1 MPAEGEFI
9 LFENL
14 SNRFEEIFKSLKKTG
29 SIDKASLDSAMRD
42 IRRALLEADVALPIA
57 KRFIEDVKN
66 EAIGKEIIRSITPAQ
81 MITKIVSDQLIQIL
95 GSASPEFQIN
105 DNQISSY
112 LFAGLQGSGKTTT
125 VGKIGNYLKSNYD
138 KKILFVSLDTTR
150 PAAFD
155 QLKKLSELIDVTILP
170 KLENQM
176 PIDIVSRAKQFAELQ
191 EIDCVLYDTAGR
203 MNVEEGLMSEL
214 SLLEKEINP
223 LETILVLDS
232 LTGQEAVNV
241 ASDFAKAINITGS
254 ILTRVDGD
262 ARGGAALS
270 MKYIT
275 DCPIKFMGVGEQV
288 DDLEKFHPERIA
300 NRILGMG
307 DIVTLVEKAAET
319 VDQEDAEEMAKKLQ
333 KGEFDLDDLLSQIR
347 QMKKMGGI
355 SGMMKFIPGLSNL
368 SDKIPQNTNPDN
380 SIAQQEAI
388 ILSMTKY
395 ERSKP
400 KIINGSR
407 KKRIA
412 AGSGTS
418 VSEINKILKQ
428 HRKMSDM
435 MKKLSRKGGGSID
448 PNMLAGQLGGGMP
461 SDFFKNKF

>member
-1 MPAEGEFI
+1 M
-9 LFENL
+9 FENL

-29 SIDKASLDSAMRD
+29 SIDEVSLDSAMRD

-57 KRFIEDVKN
+57 KRFIEDVKK
-66 EAIGKEIIRSITPAQ
+66 EAIGKEIIRSITPSQ

-254 ILTRVDGD
+254 ILTRIDGD

-448 PNMLAGQLGGGMP
+448 PNMLAGQLGSGMP

>member
-1 MPAEGEFI
+1 M
-9 LFENL
+9 FENL

-29 SIDKASLDSAMRD
+29 SIDEVSLDSAMRD

-57 KRFIEDVKN
+57 KKFIEDVKK

-81 MITKIVSDQLIQIL
+81 MITKIVNDQLIQIL

-254 ILTRVDGD
+254 ILTRIDGD

-288 DDLEKFHPERIA
+288 EDLEKFHPERIA

-319 VDQEDAEEMAKKLQ
+319 VDQEEAEEMAKKLQ

-448 PNMLAGQLGGGMP
+448 PNMLAGQLGSGMP
-461 SDFFKNKF
+461 NDFFKNKF

>member
-1 MPAEGEFI
+1 M
-9 LFENL
+9 FENL

-29 SIDKASLDSAMRD
+29 SIDEASLDSAMRE
-42 IRRALLEADVALPIA
+42 IRRALLEADVALPIV
-57 KRFIEDVKN
+57 KKFIEDVKK
-66 EAIGKEIIRSITPAQ
+66 ESIGKEIIRSITPAQ
-81 MITKIVSDQLIQIL
+81 MITKIVNDQLIQIL

-105 DNQISSY
+105 DNQVSSY

-241 ASDFAKAINITGS
+241 ASGFAKAINITCS
-254 ILTRVDGD
+254 ILTRIDGD

-448 PNMLAGQLGGGMP
+448 PNMLAGQLGSGMP

>member
-1 MPAEGEFI
+1 M
-9 LFENL
+9 FENL

-29 SIDKASLDSAMRD
+29 SIDEASLDSAMRD

-57 KRFIEDVKN
+57 KKFIEDVKK

-81 MITKIVSDQLIQIL
+81 MITKIVNDQLIQIL

-254 ILTRVDGD
+254 ILTRIDGD

-275 DCPIKFMGVGEQV
+275 DCPIKFMGVGEQI

-319 VDQEDAEEMAKKLQ
+319 VDQEDAQEMAKKLQ
-333 KGEFDLDDLLSQIR
+333 KVEFDLDDLLSQIR

-448 PNMLAGQLGGGMP
+448 PNMLAGQLGSGMP
-461 SDFFKNKF
+461 NDFFKNKF

>member
-1 MPAEGEFI
+1 M
-9 LFENL
+9 FENL

-29 SIDKASLDSAMRD
+29 SIDEASLDSAMRD

-57 KRFIEDVKN
+57 KKFIEDVKN

-81 MITKIVSDQLIQIL
+81 MITKIVNDQLIQIL

-254 ILTRVDGD
+254 ILTRIDGD

-319 VDQEDAEEMAKKLQ
+319 VAQEDAEEMAKKLQ

-448 PNMLAGQLGGGMP
+448 PNMLAGQLGSGMP

>member
-1 MPAEGEFI
+1 
-9 LFENL
+9 
-14 SNRFEEIFKSLKKTG
+14 
-29 SIDKASLDSAMRD
+29 MRD

-57 KRFIEDVKN
+57 KKFIEDVKK

-105 DNQISSY
+105 DNQVSSY

-254 ILTRVDGD
+254 ILTRIDGD

-448 PNMLAGQLGGGMP
+448 PNMLAGQLGSGMP

>member
-1 MPAEGEFI
+1 M
-9 LFENL
+9 FENL

-29 SIDKASLDSAMRD
+29 SIDEASLDSAMRD

-57 KRFIEDVKN
+57 KRFIEDVKK

-81 MITKIVSDQLIQIL
+81 MITKIVNDQLIQIL
-95 GSASPEFQIN
+95 GPALSEFQIN

-203 MNVEEGLMSEL
+203 MNAEEGLMSEL

-254 ILTRVDGD
+254 ILTRIDGD

-288 DDLEKFHPERIA
+288 EDLEKFHPERIA

-319 VDQEDAEEMAKKLQ
+319 VDQEEAEEMAKKLQ

-448 PNMLAGQLGGGMP
+448 PNMLAGQLGSGMP

>member
-1 MPAEGEFI
+1 M
-9 LFENL
+9 FENL

-29 SIDKASLDSAMRD
+29 SIDEASLDSAMRD

-57 KRFIEDVKN
+57 KKFIEDVKK
-66 EAIGKEIIRSITPAQ
+66 ESIGKEIIRSITPAQ
-81 MITKIVSDQLIQIL
+81 MITKIVNDQLIQIL

-254 ILTRVDGD
+254 ILTRIDGD

-448 PNMLAGQLGGGMP
+448 PNMLAGQLGSGLP

>member
-1 MPAEGEFI
+1 

-29 SIDKASLDSAMRD
+29 SIDEASLDSAMRD

-57 KRFIEDVKN
+57 KKFIEDVKK
-66 EAIGKEIIRSITPAQ
+66 ESIGKEIIRSITPAQ
-81 MITKIVSDQLIQIL
+81 MITKIVNDQLIQIL

-105 DNQISSY
+105 DNQVSSY

-155 QLKKLSELIDVTILP
+155 QLKKLSELIDVKILP

-254 ILTRVDGD
+254 ILTRIDGD

-448 PNMLAGQLGGGMP
+448 PNMLAGQLGSGMP

>member
-1 MPAEGEFI
+1 M
-9 LFENL
+9 FENL

-29 SIDKASLDSAMRD
+29 SIDEASLDSAMRD

-57 KRFIEDVKN
+57 KKFIEDVKK
-66 EAIGKEIIRSITPAQ
+66 ESIGKEIIRSITPAQ
-81 MITKIVSDQLIQIL
+81 MITKIVNDQLIQIL

-105 DNQISSY
+105 DNQVSSY

-254 ILTRVDGD
+254 ILTRIDGD

-288 DDLEKFHPERIA
+288 EDLEKFHPERIA

-448 PNMLAGQLGGGMP
+448 PNMLAGQLGSGMP

>member
-1 MPAEGEFI
+1 M
-9 LFENL
+9 FENL

-29 SIDKASLDSAMRD
+29 SIDEASLDSTMRD
-42 IRRALLEADVALPIA
+42 IRRALIEADVALPIA
-57 KRFIEDVKN
+57 KRFIEDVKK

-81 MITKIVSDQLIQIL
+81 MITKIVNDQLIQIL
-95 GSASPEFQIN
+95 GPALSEFQIN
-105 DNQISSY
+105 NNQISSY

-125 VGKIGNYLKSNYD
+125 VGKIGNYLKHNYD

-150 PAAFD
+150 PAAFE
-155 QLKKLSELIDVTILP
+155 QLKKLSDLIDVTILP
-170 KLENQM
+170 KIENQM
-176 PIDIVSRAKQFAELQ
+176 PVDIVSRAKQFAELQ

-203 MNVEEGLMSEL
+203 MNVDEGLMSEL

-241 ASDFAKAINITGS
+241 ASDFSKAINITAS
-254 ILTRVDGD
+254 ILTRIDGD

-275 DCPIKFMGVGEQV
+275 DCPIKFMGIGEEV
-288 DDLEKFHPERIA
+288 EDLEKFHPERIA

-307 DIVTLVEKAAET
+307 DIVTLVEKAAEN

-333 KGEFDLDDLLSQIR
+333 KGEFDLDDLLIQIR

-355 SGMMKFIPGLSNL
+355 SGMMKFIPGLSKL
-368 SDKIPQNTNPDN
+368 GDKIPQNNNSDN

-448 PNMLAGQLGGGMP
+448 PNMLAGQLGSGIP

>member
-1 MPAEGEFI
+1 M
-9 LFENL
+9 FENL

-29 SIDKASLDSAMRD
+29 SIDEASLDSAMRD

-57 KRFIEDVKN
+57 KKFIEDVKK

-81 MITKIVSDQLIQIL
+81 MITKIVNDQLIQIL

-254 ILTRVDGD
+254 ILTRIDGD

-319 VDQEDAEEMAKKLQ
+319 VNQEDAQEMAKKLQ

-448 PNMLAGQLGGGMP
+448 PNMLAGQLGSGMP

>member
-1 MPAEGEFI
+1 M
-9 LFENL
+9 FENL

-29 SIDKASLDSAMRD
+29 SIDEVSLESAMRD

-57 KRFIEDVKN
+57 KKFIEDVKK
-66 EAIGKEIIRSITPAQ
+66 ESIGKEIIRSITPAQ
-81 MITKIVSDQLIQIL
+81 MITKIVNDQLIQIL

-254 ILTRVDGD
+254 ILTRIDGD

-319 VDQEDAEEMAKKLQ
+319 VDKEDAEEMAKKLQ

-428 HRKMSDM
+428 HRKVSDM

-448 PNMLAGQLGGGMP
+448 PNMLAGQLESGMT

>member
-1 MPAEGEFI
+1 M
-9 LFENL
+9 FENL

-29 SIDKASLDSAMRD
+29 SIDEASLDSAMRD

-57 KRFIEDVKN
+57 KKFIEDVKK

-81 MITKIVSDQLIQIL
+81 MITKIVNDQLIQIL

-138 KKILFVSLDTTR
+138 KKILFVSLDTSR

-214 SLLEKEINP
+214 SLLEKEISP

-241 ASDFAKAINITGS
+241 ASDFSKAINITGS
-254 ILTRVDGD
+254 ILTRIDGD

-270 MKYIT
+270 MRYIT

-368 SDKIPQNTNPDN
+368 SDKIPQNNNPEN
-380 SIAQQEAI
+380 LIAQQEAI

-395 ERSKP
+395 ERRKP

-448 PNMLAGQLGGGMP
+448 PNMLAGQLGSGMP

>member
-1 MPAEGEFI
+1 M
-9 LFENL
+9 FENL

-29 SIDKASLDSAMRD
+29 SIDEVSLDSAMRD

-57 KRFIEDVKN
+57 KKFIEDVKK

-81 MITKIVSDQLIQIL
+81 MITKIVNDQLIQIL

-254 ILTRVDGD
+254 ILTRIDGD

-448 PNMLAGQLGGGMP
+448 PNMLVGQLGSGMP

>member
-1 MPAEGEFI
+1 M
-9 LFENL
+9 FENL

-29 SIDKASLDSAMRD
+29 SIDEASLDSAMRD

-57 KRFIEDVKN
+57 KRFIEDVKK

-125 VGKIGNYLKSNYD
+125 VGKIGNYLKNNYD

-155 QLKKLSELIDVTILP
+155 QLKKLSELIDVKILP

-254 ILTRVDGD
+254 ILTRIDGD

-288 DDLEKFHPERIA
+288 EDLEEFHPERIA

-319 VDQEDAEEMAKKLQ
+319 VDQEEAEEMAKKLQ

-448 PNMLAGQLGGGMP
+448 PNMLAGQLGSGMP
-461 SDFFKNKF
+461 NDFFKNKF

>member
-1 MPAEGEFI
+1 M
-9 LFENL
+9 FENL

-29 SIDKASLDSAMRD
+29 SIDEVSLDSAMRD

-57 KRFIEDVKN
+57 KKFIEDVKK

-81 MITKIVSDQLIQIL
+81 MITKIVNDQLIQIL
-95 GSASPEFQIN
+95 GSASPKFQIN

-254 ILTRVDGD
+254 ILTRIDGD

-319 VDQEDAEEMAKKLQ
+319 VDQEDAQEMAKKLQ

-368 SDKIPQNTNPDN
+368 SDKITQNTNPDN

-448 PNMLAGQLGGGMP
+448 PNMLAGQLGSGMP

>member
-1 MPAEGEFI
+1 M
-9 LFENL
+9 FENL

-29 SIDKASLDSAMRD
+29 SIDEASLDSAMRD

-57 KRFIEDVKN
+57 KRFIEDVKK

-214 SLLEKEINP
+214 SLLEKEISP

-254 ILTRVDGD
+254 ILTRIDGD

-319 VDQEDAEEMAKKLQ
+319 VDQEDAQEMAKKLQ

-448 PNMLAGQLGGGMP
+448 PNMLAGQLGSGVP

>member
-1 MPAEGEFI
+1 M
-9 LFENL
+9 FENL

-29 SIDKASLDSAMRD
+29 SIDEASLDSAMRD

-57 KRFIEDVKN
+57 KKFIEDVKK
-66 EAIGKEIIRSITPAQ
+66 ESIGKEIIRSITPAQ
-81 MITKIVSDQLIQIL
+81 MITKIVNDQLIQIL

-254 ILTRVDGD
+254 ILTRIDGD

-288 DDLEKFHPERIA
+288 NDLEKFHPERIA

-448 PNMLAGQLGGGMP
+448 PNMLAGQLGSGMP

>member
-1 MPAEGEFI
+1 M
-9 LFENL
+9 FENL

-29 SIDKASLDSAMRD
+29 SIDEASLDSAMRD

-57 KRFIEDVKN
+57 KKFIEDVKK

-81 MITKIVSDQLIQIL
+81 MITKIVNDQLIQIL

-254 ILTRVDGD
+254 ILTRIDGD

-319 VDQEDAEEMAKKLQ
+319 VDQEDAQEMAKKLQ

-368 SDKIPQNTNPDN
+368 SDKIPQNTNTEN

-448 PNMLAGQLGGGMP
+448 PNMLAGQLGSGMP

>member
-1 MPAEGEFI
+1 M
-9 LFENL
+9 FENL

-29 SIDKASLDSAMRD
+29 SIDEASLDSAMRD

-57 KRFIEDVKN
+57 KRFIEDVKK

-125 VGKIGNYLKSNYD
+125 VGKIGNYLKSNFD

-155 QLKKLSELIDVTILP
+155 QLKKLSELIDVKILP

-254 ILTRVDGD
+254 ILTRIDGD

-288 DDLEKFHPERIA
+288 EDLEKFHPERIA

-319 VDQEDAEEMAKKLQ
+319 VDQEEAEEMAKKLQ

-448 PNMLAGQLGGGMP
+448 PNMLAGQLGSGMP

>member
-1 MPAEGEFI
+1 M
-9 LFENL
+9 FENL

-29 SIDKASLDSAMRD
+29 SIDEASLDSAMRD

-57 KRFIEDVKN
+57 KRFIEDVKK

-81 MITKIVSDQLIQIL
+81 MITKIVNDQLIQIL

-105 DNQISSY
+105 DNQVSSY

-125 VGKIGNYLKSNYD
+125 VGKIGNYLKSNFD

-241 ASDFAKAINITGS
+241 ASDFAKAINITGA
-254 ILTRVDGD
+254 ILTRIDGD

-275 DCPIKFMGVGEQV
+275 DCPIKFMGIGEQV

-448 PNMLAGQLGGGMP
+448 PNMLAGQLGSGMP

>member
-1 MPAEGEFI
+1 M
-9 LFENL
+9 FENL
-14 SNRFEEIFKSLKKTG
+14 GNRFEEIFKSLKKTG
-29 SIDKASLDSAMRD
+29 SIDEASLDSAMRD

-57 KRFIEDVKN
+57 KRFIEDVKK

-81 MITKIVSDQLIQIL
+81 MITKIVNDQLIQIL

-155 QLKKLSELIDVTILP
+155 QLKKLSELIDVKILP

-241 ASDFAKAINITGS
+241 AGDFAKAINITGS
-254 ILTRVDGD
+254 ILTRIDGD

-368 SDKIPQNTNPDN
+368 RDKIPQNTNPDN

-448 PNMLAGQLGGGMP
+448 PNMLAGQLGSGMP

>member
-1 MPAEGEFI
+1 

-29 SIDKASLDSAMRD
+29 SIDEASLDSAMRD

-57 KRFIEDVKN
+57 KKFIEDVKK

-81 MITKIVSDQLIQIL
+81 MITKIVNDQLIQIL

-254 ILTRVDGD
+254 ILTRIDGD

-448 PNMLAGQLGGGMP
+448 PNMLAGQLGSGMP
-461 SDFFKNKF
+461 NDFFKNKF

>member
-1 MPAEGEFI
+1 M
-9 LFENL
+9 FENL

-29 SIDKASLDSAMRD
+29 SIDEVSLDSAMRD

-57 KRFIEDVKN
+57 KKFIEDVKK

-81 MITKIVSDQLIQIL
+81 MITKIVNDQLIQIL
-95 GSASPEFQIN
+95 GSASPKFQIN

-254 ILTRVDGD
+254 ILTRIDGD

-319 VDQEDAEEMAKKLQ
+319 VAQEDAEEMAKKLQ

-448 PNMLAGQLGGGMP
+448 PNMLAGQLGSGMP

>member
-1 MPAEGEFI
+1 M
-9 LFENL
+9 FENL

-29 SIDKASLDSAMRD
+29 SIDEASLDSAMRD

-57 KRFIEDVKN
+57 KKFIEDVKK
-66 EAIGKEIIRSITPAQ
+66 ESIGKEIIRSITPAQ

-254 ILTRVDGD
+254 ILTRIDGD

-448 PNMLAGQLGGGMP
+448 PNMLAGQLGSGMP

>member
-1 MPAEGEFI
+1 

-29 SIDKASLDSAMRD
+29 SIDEVSLDSAMRD

-57 KRFIEDVKN
+57 KKFIEDVKK
-66 EAIGKEIIRSITPAQ
+66 ESIGKEIIRSITPAQ
-81 MITKIVSDQLIQIL
+81 MITKIVNDQLIQIL

-241 ASDFAKAINITGS
+241 ASDFAKSINITGS
-254 ILTRVDGD
+254 ILTRIDGD

-448 PNMLAGQLGGGMP
+448 PNMLAGQLGSGMP
-461 SDFFKNKF
+461 NDFFKNKF

>member
-1 MPAEGEFI
+1 M
-9 LFENL
+9 FENL

-29 SIDKASLDSAMRD
+29 SIDEASLDSAMRD

-57 KRFIEDVKN
+57 KKFIEDVKK

-81 MITKIVSDQLIQIL
+81 MITKIVNDQLIQIL

-105 DNQISSY
+105 DNQVSSY

-254 ILTRVDGD
+254 ILTRIDGD

-319 VDQEDAEEMAKKLQ
+319 VDQEDAEEMAKKIQ

-448 PNMLAGQLGGGMP
+448 PNMLAGQLGSGMP

>member
-1 MPAEGEFI
+1 M
-9 LFENL
+9 FENL

-29 SIDKASLDSAMRD
+29 SIDEASLDSAMRD

-57 KRFIEDVKN
+57 KKFIEDVKK
-66 EAIGKEIIRSITPAQ
+66 ESIGKEIIRSITPAQ
-81 MITKIVSDQLIQIL
+81 MITKIVNDQLIQIL

-105 DNQISSY
+105 DNQVSSY

-241 ASDFAKAINITGS
+241 ASDFGKAINITGS
-254 ILTRVDGD
+254 ILTRIDGD

-448 PNMLAGQLGGGMP
+448 PNMLAGQLGSGMP

>member
-1 MPAEGEFI
+1 M
-9 LFENL
+9 FENL

-29 SIDKASLDSAMRD
+29 SIDEVSLDSAMRD

-57 KRFIEDVKN
+57 KKFIEDVKK
-66 EAIGKEIIRSITPAQ
+66 ESIGKEIIRSITPAQ
-81 MITKIVSDQLIQIL
+81 MITKIVNDQLIQIL

-105 DNQISSY
+105 DNQVSSY

-254 ILTRVDGD
+254 ILTRIDGD

-319 VDQEDAEEMAKKLQ
+319 VDQEDAKEMAKKLQ

-448 PNMLAGQLGGGMP
+448 PNMLAGQLGSGMP

>member
-1 MPAEGEFI
+1 M
-9 LFENL
+9 FENL

-29 SIDKASLDSAMRD
+29 SIDEVSLDSAMRD

-57 KRFIEDVKN
+57 KKFIEDVKK

-81 MITKIVSDQLIQIL
+81 MITKIVNDQLIQIL

-241 ASDFAKAINITGS
+241 AGDFAKAINITGS
-254 ILTRVDGD
+254 ILTRIDGD

-319 VDQEDAEEMAKKLQ
+319 VDQEDAQEIAKKLQ

-395 ERSKP
+395 ERRKP

-448 PNMLAGQLGGGMP
+448 PNMLAGQLGSGMP

>member
-1 MPAEGEFI
+1 M
-9 LFENL
+9 FENL

-29 SIDKASLDSAMRD
+29 SIDEASLDSAMRD

-57 KRFIEDVKN
+57 KKFIEDVKK

-81 MITKIVSDQLIQIL
+81 MITKIVNDQLIQIL

-105 DNQISSY
+105 DNQVSSY

-155 QLKKLSELIDVTILP
+155 QLKKLSELIDVKILP

-241 ASDFAKAINITGS
+241 ASDFSKAINITGS
-254 ILTRVDGD
+254 ILTRIDGD

-448 PNMLAGQLGGGMP
+448 PNMLAGQLGSGMP

>member
-1 MPAEGEFI
+1 M
-9 LFENL
+9 FENL

-29 SIDKASLDSAMRD
+29 SIDEASLDSAMRD

-57 KRFIEDVKN
+57 KRFIEDVKK

-81 MITKIVSDQLIQIL
+81 MITKIVNDQLIQIL

-254 ILTRVDGD
+254 ILTRIDGD

-288 DDLEKFHPERIA
+288 EDLEKFHPERIA

-448 PNMLAGQLGGGMP
+448 PNMLAGQLGSGMP

>member
-1 MPAEGEFI
+1 M
-9 LFENL
+9 FENL

-29 SIDKASLDSAMRD
+29 SIDEVSLDSAMRD

-57 KRFIEDVKN
+57 KKFIEDVKK
-66 EAIGKEIIRSITPAQ
+66 ESIGKEIIRSITPAQ
-81 MITKIVSDQLIQIL
+81 MITKIVNDQLIQIL

-254 ILTRVDGD
+254 ILTRIDGD

-448 PNMLAGQLGGGMP
+448 PNMLADQLGSGMP

>member
-1 MPAEGEFI
+1 M
-9 LFENL
+9 FENL

-29 SIDKASLDSAMRD
+29 SIDEASLDSAMRD

-57 KRFIEDVKN
+57 KKFIEDVKK
-66 EAIGKEIIRSITPAQ
+66 ESIGKEIIRSITPAQ
-81 MITKIVSDQLIQIL
+81 MITKIVNDQLIQIL

-105 DNQISSY
+105 DNQVSSY

-155 QLKKLSELIDVTILP
+155 QLKKLSELIDVKILP

-254 ILTRVDGD
+254 ILTRIDGD

-448 PNMLAGQLGGGMP
+448 PNMLAGQLGSGMP

>member
-1 MPAEGEFI
+1 M
-9 LFENL
+9 FENL

-29 SIDKASLDSAMRD
+29 SIDEASLDSAMRD

-57 KRFIEDVKN
+57 KKFIEDVKK
-66 EAIGKEIIRSITPAQ
+66 ESIGKEIIRSITPAQ
-81 MITKIVSDQLIQIL
+81 MITKIVNDQLIQIL

-105 DNQISSY
+105 DNQVSSY

-254 ILTRVDGD
+254 ILTRIDGD

-288 DDLEKFHPERIA
+288 EDLEKFHPERIA

-319 VDQEDAEEMAKKLQ
+319 VDQEEAEEMAKKLQ

-448 PNMLAGQLGGGMP
+448 PNMLTGQLGSGMP
-461 SDFFKNKF
+461 NDFFKNKF

>member
-1 MPAEGEFI
+1 M
-9 LFENL
+9 FENL

-29 SIDKASLDSAMRD
+29 SIDEASLDSTMRD

-57 KRFIEDVKN
+57 KKFIEDVKK

-81 MITKIVSDQLIQIL
+81 MITKIVSDQLIKIL

-254 ILTRVDGD
+254 ILTRIDGD

-319 VDQEDAEEMAKKLQ
+319 VDQEDAQEMAKKLQ

-448 PNMLAGQLGGGMP
+448 PNMLAGQLGSGMP

>member
-1 MPAEGEFI
+1 M
-9 LFENL
+9 FENL

-29 SIDKASLDSAMRD
+29 SIDEVSLDSAMRD

-57 KRFIEDVKN
+57 KKFIEDVKK

-81 MITKIVSDQLIQIL
+81 MITKIVNDQLIQIL

-105 DNQISSY
+105 DNQVSSY

-254 ILTRVDGD
+254 ILTRIDGD

-275 DCPIKFMGVGEQV
+275 DCPIKFIGVGEQV

-319 VDQEDAEEMAKKLQ
+319 VDQEEAEEMAKKLQ

-448 PNMLAGQLGGGMP
+448 PNMLAGQLGSGMP